1 MKKRKRL
8 FNSIENRLTLTA
20 LQFIAPAFLLYSIL
34 ILVPVLNTVYLSF
47 FEWNGLD
54 PIKDFV
60 GLQNYIQAFQDK
72 YFLKSFINNI
82 IWVVLL
88 ISIPLVISLLLG
100 IAVTNDKIKGRDQF
114 QAIFFIPYILSP
126 VVIAL
131 IWKVLYSP
139 NIGVL
144 NYLLQKFHMVE
155 KPFGILGDQQWA
167 LYGLIF
173 VHVWNLFGFCTVI
186 YINGLQSIDP
196 ELYDAAKIDG
206 ANAFQKMIYVTL
218 PGVSTVTTLL
228 VLLMMINAFKTFNF
242 VFLMTTGGPF
252 QSTEVVAYR
261 IYIEAFQLHKFG
273 YGSTLAVILSFVIVI
288 IGMYYVSLRERKME
302 NN

>member
-1 MKKRKRL
+1 MKKHKHFL
-8 FNSIENRLTLTA
+8 NSIENRLTLSA
-20 LQFIAPAFLLYSIL
+20 LQFIAPAFLVYSVL
-34 ILVPVLNTVYLSF
+34 ILVPVLNTLYLSF

-54 PIKDFV
+54 PVKHFV
-60 GLQNYIQAFQDK
+60 GLRNYIEAFHDK
-72 YFLKSFINNI
+72 YFLKSFMNNI

-88 ISIPLVISLLLG
+88 ITIPLFISLMLG
-100 IAVTNDKIKGRDQF
+100 IAVTTDKIKGRDQF
-114 QAIFFIPYILSP
+114 QAVFFIPYILSP

-131 IWKVLYSP
+131 IWKVFYSP

-144 NYLLQKFHMVE
+144 SFILQRLHMVD
-155 KPFGILGDQQWA
+155 KPFGVLGDQNWA

-206 ANAFQKMIYVTL
+206 ANAYQKMIYVTL

-228 VLLMMINAFKTFNF
+228 ILLLMINAFKTFNF
-242 VFLMTTGGPF
+242 VFLMTTEYTLRHSNFIKLGTGQPL
-252 QSTEVVAYR
+252 QSFYP
-261 IYIEAFQLHKFG
+261 L
-273 YGSTLAVILSFVIVI
+273 
-288 IGMYYVSLRERKME
+288 
-302 NN
+302 